1 MIKTSILL
9 TLMLSLFASAAPA
22 PKPAVADKYLDLTTT
37 YCIYAKTIWH
47 DADVGGYWGDGLA
60 PTPDKNGN
68 GNVRGM
74 SSTMLGYAMLIHA
87 MDEGWLDPKLASPLQ
102 QAGLSRDE
110 LLHYIELNLRFLN
123 AHHLSNT
130 TGPNPKW
137 GFSWQ
142 STLWLGSSGPAALM
156 VWKDLPDDV
165 KTDFKRVAGSEADRI
180 VAKPPKDYKPG
191 DTGAEEN
198 AWDEYAP
205 AVALAIDPASPH
217 AGDWMKALKSYAMN
231 VYSIH
236 ADKGQEF
243 VSTANLFD
251 DFTLEN
257 HGFFHADYV
266 QVSGQDLGTSLVV
279 LQMGDK
285 LNGTHL
291 ADEFKPCAMHHLAD
305 VWQHVMRPL
314 LLDDGQFAFP
324 NSTDWTI
331 HTSMEPGYL
340 ACIATLLNDPIALAA
355 EAKHANNALRHR
367 EASPTGRIFGD
378 TNMEWWWE
386 PLLVQ
391 RFASAMLQHE
401 YRDGDSPAPNEPV
414 PISDATLLPVAKVFL
429 FRNPAY
435 FASLAWGERH
445 MGTFYPNSPTDT
457 ITLPTES
464 ILPSDVDA
472 LVEHKSIDNA
482 HVATLHE
489 KNGKFVYCV
498 FLPNSVLWL
507 SASPLRPLAIEN
519 DKFSSGKRHVFGAS
533 NDKDQP
539 MLGNG
544 KFDIAGNW
552 ANIDDRL
559 GLIVSGQNLQYTS
572 PKTFNRKSAAFD
584 TIAPAANSVAW
595 QMIAKAT
602 HEQMHKLAADF
613 SAKIDGSKATIHLR
627 DGVEGKTYTIE
638 ADFEKNNIDV
648 HAGD

>member
-1 MIKTSILL
+1 MTKTFILL
-9 TLMLSLFASAAPA
+9 TLMLSLIGRRSALATS
-22 PKPAVADKYLDLTTT
+22 KPAVADNYLDLTTT
-37 YCIYAKTIWH
+37 YCIYAKALWH
-47 DADVGGYWGDGLA
+47 ECAVPDVGGYWGDGLA

-87 MDEGWLDPKLASPLQ
+87 MDEGWLDPKLASQLQ

-130 TGPNPKW
+130 TGPTPKW

-165 KTDFKRVAGSEADRI
+165 KTDFKRVAGTEADRI

-205 AVALAIDPASPH
+205 AVALAIDPTNPH

-257 HGFFHADYV
+257 HGFFHPDYV

-291 ADEFKPCAMHHLAD
+291 ADEFKPCAMHHLKD
-305 VWQHVMRPL
+305 VWEHVMRNL

-324 NSTDWTI
+324 NGTDWTI

-401 YRDGDSPAPNEPV
+401 YRDGVPAAPIEPDVNSRRDAASGRKGLSLSQPGLFRLACMGRAAYGDVLSQLADRHDHPADREHSPQRRRFDRRAQIDRQCPRCNTAREERQV
-414 PISDATLLPVAKVFL
+414 CLLRLSPKLRPVAQC
-429 FRNPAY
+429 
-435 FASLAWGERH
+435 
-445 MGTFYPNSPTDT
+445 
-457 ITLPTES
+457 LP
-464 ILPSDVDA
+464 L
-472 LVEHKSIDNA
+472 
-482 HVATLHE
+482 
-489 KNGKFVYCV
+489 
-498 FLPNSVLWL
+498 
-507 SASPLRPLAIEN
+507 
-519 DKFSSGKRHVFGAS
+519 
-533 NDKDQP
+533 
-539 MLGNG
+539 
-544 KFDIAGNW
+544 
-552 ANIDDRL
+552 
-559 GLIVSGQNLQYTS
+559 TS
-572 PKTFNRKSAAFD
+572 
-584 TIAPAANSVAW
+584 
-595 QMIAKAT
+595 
-602 HEQMHKLAADF
+602 
-613 SAKIDGSKATIHLR
+613 
-627 DGVEGKTYTIE
+627 
-638 ADFEKNNIDV
+638 
-648 HAGD
+648 AGDRERQIQHRQTACLWRIG